1 MTPLDLTGKIAIV
14 TGASRGIGRAVA
26 LVLARQGADLLLN
39 SRSGG
44 DPLEAVAEEVRTLGR
59 RCVMQA
65 GDVSDGPTVAA
76 IAQAAFRE
84 YGRLD
89 VLVNNAGVLK
99 DALIGMI
106 READARAMLETN
118 VLGTLLMTQAGARLM
133 QRGGGG
139 SIVNL
144 ASIIGTR
151 GNRGQLAYGASK
163 GAVVAATLSAAK
175 ELAAH
180 QIRVNAIAP
189 GFIDTDMTRSLPA
202 SVQQERLESIG
213 MGRVGTVEEVA
224 DVALFLACD
233 LSRYVTGQV
242 IGVDGG
248 MLI

>member
-1 MTPLDLTGKIAIV
+1 MDPLDLTGKVALV

-26 LVLARQGADLLLN
+26 LALARQGADLLLN
-39 SRSGG
+39 SRYGG
-44 DPLEAVAEEVRTLGR
+44 AALDEVAETARALGR
-59 RCVMQA
+59 RCVTQA
-65 GDVSDGPTVAA
+65 GDVADATTVASA
-76 IAQAAFRE
+76 AQLAFRE
-84 YGRLD
+84 FGRLD

-106 READARAMLETN
+106 QVHDARAMLETN
-118 VLGTLLMTQAGARLM
+118 VLGPILMTQAVARLM
-133 QRGGGG
+133 QRSGGG
-139 SIVNL
+139 SIINL
-144 ASIIGTR
+144 ASIIGTH
-151 GNRGQLAYGASK
+151 GNKGQLAYGASK

-175 ELAAH
+175 ELAVH

-202 SVQQERLESIG
+202 AVQQERLQSIG
-213 MGRVGTVEEVA
+213 MGRVGSADEVA
-224 DVALFLACD
+224 DVALFLASD